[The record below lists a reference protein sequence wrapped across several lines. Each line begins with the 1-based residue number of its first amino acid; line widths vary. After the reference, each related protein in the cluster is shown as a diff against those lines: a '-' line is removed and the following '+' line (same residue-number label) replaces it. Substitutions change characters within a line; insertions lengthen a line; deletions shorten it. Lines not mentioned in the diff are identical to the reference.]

1 MPSAAFVENKIAA
14 IEGFVV
20 RIRFAGPGRTKGRDV
35 RRDRMDLPTYGY
47 RRAASS
53 AITVSAWIRNRFEPT
68 FPGYSVD
75 VLDGGERVVSGRTLL
90 STVRASYR

>member
-1 MPSAAFVENKIAA
+1 
-14 IEGFVV
+14 
-20 RIRFAGPGRTKGRDV
+20 
-35 RRDRMDLPTYGY
+35 MDLPTYGY